1 MQMRFDNGL
10 VINVHTDED
19 GFPSISIDTSG
30 GLYSRMR
37 TKPDIRPTVEVKLND
52 IVIHEMFDES
62 DNRWMNEQTTN

>member
-30 GLYSRMR
+30 GLYSSN
-37 TKPDIRPTVEVKLND
+37 IRPTVEVKLND